1 MSALPSLEG
10 VDNFRDFGGY
20 PTAYGRRLK
29 RGLLLRSASHGRAT
43 DADLQALA
51 ELSIAVVVDLRR
63 KSERERDPSRRHPD
77 FSGVVIANDDD
88 GPDTWHEHI
97 RRSDLSAASFRAYLL
112 DYYRSAPFEARHID
126 LFRRYFVALERAD
139 GPVLI
144 HCAAGKD
151 RTGLLAA
158 LTHHLA
164 GVHRDDI
171 LADYLMTN
179 EAARIDERTPLMAAA
194 IAEMTGRTPPE
205 EAVRVAL
212 GVDAAYLET
221 AFAQITDVHG
231 GLDVY
236 LNEVIGLS
244 PERSGALAAR
254 LME

>member
-1 MSALPSLEG
+1 MTALPRLEG

-20 PTAYGRRLK
+20 PTVYGRRLK
-29 RGLLLRSASHGRAT
+29 RGRLFRSASHGRAT
-43 DADLQALA
+43 DADLKALA
-51 ELSIAVVVDLRR
+51 DLSIAVVVDLRR
-63 KSERERDPSRRHPD
+63 KTERERDPSRRHPD
-77 FSGVVIANDDD
+77 FSGSVIVNDDD

-97 RRSDLSAASFRAYLL
+97 RRSDLSAASFRDYLIA
-112 DYYRSAPFEARHID
+112 YYRAAPFEARHID
-126 LFRRYFVALERAD
+126 LFRRYFTALERTE
-139 GPVLI
+139 GPILI

-164 GVHRDDI
+164 GVHPDDI
-171 LADYLMTN
+171 LADYLKTN
-179 EAARIDERTPLMAAA
+179 EAARIDERTPLMVAA

-205 EAVRVAL
+205 DAVRVAL
-212 GVDAAYLET
+212 GVEAAYLQT
-221 AFAQITDVHG
+221 AFAEIARVHG

-244 PERSGALAAR
+244 PERAGALAAR